1 MMIPLLSTNTPA
13 QAANA
18 SLPTVQDTMMAAKDT
33 LKPAQDA
40 MVAAQDTML
49 TTIKD
54 AVVTRSNS
62 LPEGIDFL
70 SCQFTPFWEF
80 LTVFVVCFAVCFVLI
95 GLLRLPDS
103 HRNRYFKKS
112 WKDILFKALIPTVLV
127 AGTILYYIGYDYGG
141 SHAFCLTVFL
151 RALLSGMEMFLSK
164 SNLIGIADNCK
175 ANPTYMFFFAVIHAS
190 AVFLTAVFT
199 ITCLARRLKNW
210 FLSCKWGFNKTDA
223 PTYVFWGLNERG
235 FFLAK
240 DIYKEKDGKCRI
252 IFVDFPDT
260 NDKPEQSGGL
270 GGIFGFIANKRKQI
284 KQLEGMRFLHLR
296 TDIRPK
302 EIGSKDADFFHTLN
316 INSLRR
322 ILSHAEGREENGTC
336 FFILSND
343 EASNL
348 NLAVL
353 FKEKGVCRVV
363 HGEETVK
370 VFCVARKNATTRVM
384 EESFNKGNKKET
396 GKEQND
402 KMALIIVDD
411 SRMAVTSLKRCEC
424 PECVGD
430 CNCSEQR
437 ITYPAPIDLVDIDR
451 QTATVTSAFKALVV
465 GAGTTGQEAMRYLYE
480 FSAFPGAKGKKS
492 PVEIHLVDNRLPE
505 VRGVLHQEIPGLR
518 ELENKEIFFHT
529 AHTGSVEFL
538 DLLHR
543 LIDGLNYVVV
553 ALGDDDL
560 NLQVACSI
568 FEYALKHR
576 PGALDKFCI
585 MVRTYQEED
594 KHKFRHTFKAYE
606 LGAQPC
612 LYDFGSSHHIY
623 KYHILIAPRLE
634 EEAKE
639 YLFAYENVLSKEE
652 KREKP
657 GENKDEMWKKRRK
670 KEIKKCKEK
679 YNNKEWGE
687 FYGNRAARRKESQD
701 KANAM
706 HQTTKLKLLG
716 AETWDG
722 TQPLPSWEEVKE
734 GVRKEL
740 PDERCVRLYNASIC
754 EHLRWNAAH
763 LMMGYVPPTPAEIG
777 AGFKGQDEQTARHA
791 CIVDWDKLNPGM
803 KIYDYVVVKTT
814 LQLKAE
820 EAKDSDL

>member
-1 MMIPLLSTNTPA
+1 MMNPLLSANTLA
-13 QAANA
+13 QAVNDTVLTAIKNVVEKNSD
-18 SLPTVQDTMMAAKDT
+18 SLPD
-33 LKPAQDA
+33 
-40 MVAAQDTML
+40 
-49 TTIKD
+49 
-54 AVVTRSNS
+54 
-62 LPEGIDFL
+62 GIDIL
-70 SCQFTPFWEF
+70 SCRISPFWEF
-80 LTVFVVCFAVCFVLI
+80 LACFLLCFVGCFVLI

-103 HRNRYFKKS
+103 HRNRYFKTS
-112 WKDILFKALIPTVLV
+112 WKDILFKTLIPTVLV

-175 ANPTYMFFFAVIHAS
+175 ANPAYMLWFSVVHAS

-210 FLSCKWGFNKTDA
+210 GLSWWWGFRKDKNA

-240 DIYKEKDGKCRI
+240 DIYKEKNGKCRI
-252 IFVDFPDT
+252 IFVDFPDSGE
-260 NDKPEQSGGL
+260 KQEQRGGL
-270 GGIFGFIANKRKQI
+270 GGLFGLIANKRKQI
-284 KQLEGMRFLHLR
+284 KQLEGMKFLHLR
-296 TDIRPK
+296 TDISPK
-302 EIGSKDADFFHTLN
+302 EISSKDADFFHTLN

-322 ILSHAEGREENGTC
+322 ILIKAKGRKENSTG

-363 HGEETVK
+363 NGEDKVK

-384 EESFNKGNKKET
+384 EESFNQERAAKENKMT
-396 GKEQND
+396 
-402 KMALIIVDD
+402 LVIVDD
-411 SRMAVTSLKRCEC
+411 SRMAVTSLKRSEC

-430 CNCSEQR
+430 CNCHGKR
-437 ITYPAPIDLVDIDR
+437 ITYPAPIDLVEIDR
-451 QTATVTSAFKALVV
+451 QTAGVTSAFKALIV
-465 GAGTTGQEAMRYLYE
+465 GCGTTGQEAMRYLYE
-480 FSAFPGAKGKKS
+480 FSAFPDAKGKKT
-492 PVEIHLVDNRLPE
+492 PVEIHVVDSHIPE
-505 VRGVLHQEIPGLR
+505 LKGTLHQEIPGLQ
-518 ELENKEIFFHT
+518 ELENREIFFHT
-529 AHTGSVEFL
+529 AHTGSVEFRH
-538 DLLHR
+538 LLRR

-576 PGALDKFCI
+576 SGAFDKFCI
-585 MVRTYQEED
+585 MVRTYQEEN
-594 KHKFRHTFKAYE
+594 KCKYRHTFKAYE
-606 LGAQPC
+606 LGEQPC

-623 KYHILIAPRLE
+623 KYHTLIAPRLE

-639 YLFAYENVLSKEE
+639 YLFEYENNCSEE
-652 KREKP
+652 EQRKKSSED
-657 GENKDEMWKKRRK
+657 KDELWKNRRLREIEKSK
-670 KEIKKCKEK
+670 KKYKNEK
-679 YNNKEWGE
+679 WGE
-687 FYGNRAARRKESQD
+687 FYGNRAVRRKESQD
-701 KANAM
+701 KANVM

-716 AETWDG
+716 AEAWDG
-722 TQPLPSWEEVKE
+722 RQKLPSWEEIKNE
-734 GVRKEL
+734 VRKEQ

-763 LMMGYVPPTPAEIG
+763 LMMGYVAPTPAEKQD
-777 AGFKGQDEQTARHA
+777 GFDGQDEQTARHS
-791 CIVDWDKLNPGM
+791 CIVDWEELNPAM
-803 KIYDYVVVKTT
+803 RIYDYIVVKTT
-814 LQLKAE
+814 LRLRAKEMRENSSTAIE
-820 EAKDSDL
+820 NKEASCSI